1 MNGDRPSGESKGK
14 YVLGFFMNIGGAALH
29 GFLMPTL
36 EFTFLKAGKAMTF
49 DLVLQVQF
57 IVSMFA
63 TLFCSI
69 SKILNKD
76 FQNEHHNNFISGL
89 QVGMRPIAYIEAADS
104 IIASKV
110 LSMAYSSPHTPF
122 DFYRRY

>member
-1 MNGDRPSGESKGK
+1 M
-14 YVLGFFMNIGGAALH
+14 GFFMNIGGAALH
-29 GFLMPTL
+29 GFLMPAL

-76 FQNEHHNNFISGL
+76 FQVCSCKFCKG
-89 QVGMRPIAYIEAADS
+89 
-104 IIASKV
+104 
-110 LSMAYSSPHTPF
+110 
-122 DFYRRY
+122 

>member
-14 YVLGFFMNIGGAALH
+14 YILGFFMNIGGAALH

-49 DLVLQVQF
+49 DLVLAA
-57 IVSMFA
+57 SWDA
-63 TLFCSI
+63 THC
-69 SKILNKD
+69 
-76 FQNEHHNNFISGL
+76 
-89 QVGMRPIAYIEAADS
+89 IEAADS

-122 DFYRRY
+122 DFFRRY